1 MKSKLISVLLSV
13 AMAFGLWYYVI
24 TVISPDTTD
33 TFYDIPVVLV
43 GETALEE
50 RGLMVTSVSNTTVD
64 LTLTGNRS
72 DLNQLTR
79 ENITLKAYRGS
90 AGPPAEGRSGCASGC
105 ADCGGMRRRHYG
117 GAPEKLTGRT

>member
-24 TVISPDTTD
+24 SVISPGSTD

-50 RGLMVTSVSNTTVD
+50 RGLMVME
-64 LTLTGNRS
+64 RPI
-72 DLNQLTR
+72 Q
-79 ENITLKAYRGS
+79 
-90 AGPPAEGRSGCASGC
+90 
-105 ADCGGMRRRHYG
+105 
-117 GAPEKLTGRT
+117 